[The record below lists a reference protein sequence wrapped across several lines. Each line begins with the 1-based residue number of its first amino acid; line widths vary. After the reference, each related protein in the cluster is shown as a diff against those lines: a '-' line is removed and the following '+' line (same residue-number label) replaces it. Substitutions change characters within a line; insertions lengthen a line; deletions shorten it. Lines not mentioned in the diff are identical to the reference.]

1 MKVLRV
7 EYIWLDGGDT
17 PSLRAKT
24 KVIRGSDESV
34 EQLIKVVNDGK
45 SPHDMFPVWGFDGSS
60 TMQASSDSSDCV
72 LKPVFCTVDPNR
84 PNSFLVLCEV
94 FDTDGS
100 PHSTNTRASLRQAL
114 TESNLDLNPR
124 VGFEQEYTLY
134 DKTTGKPCGWP
145 VQGLP
150 EPQGSYYCGV
160 GVQNVASRDLV
171 ESHLGSMIACGISVE
186 GINAEVMLGQWEYQ
200 VGGTMVDVL
209 TASDHLWLSR
219 YLLDRIAESSNC
231 YVSLDPK
238 PESGDWNGSGLH
250 TNFSTS
256 LMREEEGSLSEIEEA
271 CAILSQNVDRHLSA
285 YGTTDGLRRRL
296 TGSHET
302 ADLDEFRWGIADRG
316 ASIRIPWHVSAGS
329 TGYLEDRR
337 PNSDADPYRVVTA
350 FVNTLCSN
358 TNDSTEPNPVNPI
371 EADGETRSDSNNA
384 ASDEEVLEQ
393 ID

>member
-1 MKVLRV
+1 
-7 EYIWLDGGDT
+7 
-17 PSLRAKT
+17 
-24 KVIRGSDESV
+24 
-34 EQLIKVVNDGK
+34 
-45 SPHDMFPVWGFDGSS
+45 
-60 TMQASSDSSDCV
+60 
-72 LKPVFCTVDPNR
+72 
-84 PNSFLVLCEV
+84 
-94 FDTDGS
+94 
-100 PHSTNTRASLRQAL
+100 
-114 TESNLDLNPR
+114 
-124 VGFEQEYTLY
+124 
-134 DKTTGKPCGWP
+134 
-145 VQGLP
+145 
-150 EPQGSYYCGV
+150 
-160 GVQNVASRDLV
+160 
-171 ESHLGSMIACGISVE
+171 MIACGISVE